1 MGVLNIIAL
10 FVRELEYYKIRHSNV
25 YVWMDIMMMKLIL
38 FAKVIIL
45 QYIQID
51 FCN

>member
-1 MGVLNIIAL
+1 MGVRKIIAL
-10 FVRELEYYKIRHSNV
+10 IVRELEYYKIRHSNV